1 MKIHLV
7 NMTKP
12 IYIFL
17 TGSRFFCGHPFLFLI
32 NMKML
37 CLKEIINLII
47 SERTRKHLFKYTMFS
62 SSGHIYLS
70 FLILHPN
77 SHSLSYFL
85 SFILALIL
93 YIISHPSSQLSSF
106 NLFFILYLIFS
117 SFILAHIFYLIF
129 HPSSQLSFFILFLIL
144 HPSSHP
150 LSYF

>member
-1 MKIHLV
+1 MFEQINKMYKLEMKIHLV

-17 TGSRFFCGHPFLFLI
+17 TGSSFFCGHPFLFFI

-70 FLILHPN
+70 FLILHPS

-106 NLFFILYLIFS
+106 NLFFILY
-117 SFILAHIFYLIF
+117 
-129 HPSSQLSFFILFLIL
+129 PSSHPLSYFFIL